1 MKIKS
6 QILSIGAGIFLL
18 GCTDAMIVVPEA
30 PFPIADDS
38 FVIDTVA
45 TGFTIPYGIAIV
57 GEEEY
62 FITDRIGKM
71 FHLDGN
77 NLTELMG
84 LPAVVTFG
92 VPGLPAI
99 LHGGLMDISLHPDY
113 ASNGWIY
120 ICYLAEDGFAK
131 VSRLT
136 LENHTIDRFE
146 TIFITRDQNYTG
158 NGMRI
163 AWQDEGHFFLNV
175 GNSDFSTSTN
185 PIMHAQDLNHDAGKI
200 HRLGEDGGIPSDNPV
215 FDGSTSP
222 TSIWSYGHRDV
233 QGLFYERSSD
243 TLYGLEHGPKG
254 GDEFNIIE
262 KGGNYGWPLFSYGV
276 NYDGAQ
282 VSTLSEDSASRFTV
296 LPVHIWTVPT
306 PSGGQALAPSCLLK
320 VSESRISD
328 WNDHFIFGS
337 LAFRRLMK
345 YNPETQETVALN
357 VTGRVRTIKQ
367 LPGGD
372 LLALVERNDL
382 RRANGKIIKIRQL
395 PKKEPDDM

>member
-1 MKIKS
+1 M
-6 QILSIGAGIFLL
+6 LLLFGAGICLS
-18 GCTDAMIVVPEA
+18 GCMEPLVLVPDS
-30 PFPIADDS
+30 PFPIAEDRLA
-38 FVIDTVA
+38 IDVVE
-45 TGFTIPYGIAIV
+45 TGFTIPYGVAIV

-62 FITDRIGKM
+62 FITDRIGKLY
-71 FHLDGN
+71 HWKENSLS
-77 NLTELMG
+77 EVQG
-84 LPAVVTFG
+84 LPVVVTFG
-92 VPGLPAI
+92 VPGLPSI
-99 LHGGLMDISLHPDY
+99 LHGGLMDVSIHPNY

-136 LENHTIDRFE
+136 LQNDSIDQFE
-146 TIFITRDQNYTG
+146 TIFVTKDPNYTG

-163 AWQDEGHFFLNV
+163 AWQDESRFFLNI
-175 GNSDFSTSTN
+175 GNSDYSTREY
-185 PIMHAQDLNHDAGKI
+185 PILVAQDLGHDAGKI
-200 HRLGEDGGIPSDNPV
+200 HRIGEDGSVPPDNPL
-215 FDGSTSP
+215 FDGSTVP

-233 QGLFYERSSD
+233 QGLYYERSTS
-243 TLYGLEHGPKG
+243 TLFGLEHGPKG
-254 GDEFNIIE
+254 GDEFNVIE
-262 KGGNYGWPLFSYGV
+262 KGANYGWPLFSYGV

-296 LPVHIWTVPT
+296 LPVHTWTVPT

-320 VSESRISD
+320 VSESSISD